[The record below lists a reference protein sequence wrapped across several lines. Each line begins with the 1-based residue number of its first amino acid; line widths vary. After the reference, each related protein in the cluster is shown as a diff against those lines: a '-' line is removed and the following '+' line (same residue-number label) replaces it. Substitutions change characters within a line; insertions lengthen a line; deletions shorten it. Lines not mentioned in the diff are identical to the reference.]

1 MTLDEL
7 FNAHRSQLG
16 ENDLYIW
23 NYITAHRRECAAL
36 SIEALGR
43 RCNVSRTTIL
53 RFARKLGLHGFSEL
67 KVLLRMEDKQQH
79 ALPDYIEQTCAVYSD
94 MISEIRAKDCTAL
107 FRRIDEAE
115 NLYVFSSGMLQDAV
129 ARELCRAFLSC
140 GKWFYTIHAGSEADV
155 LLGNV
160 TERDLVLIL
169 SVSGES
175 PHVLALAR
183 ALKVRN
189 IPMVSITSR
198 RENTLAQLCSL
209 QMYATTAEIN
219 NRALGEAY
227 QPTTS
232 FFIMIELL
240 FLKYMFYQNEGE
252 NHETGNLDRTELP
265 QAERK

>member
-53 RFARKLGLHGFSEL
+53 RFAHKLGLHGFSEL

-79 ALPDYIEQTCAVYSD
+79 ALPDYIEQTCAVYTD
-94 MISEIRAKDCTAL
+94 MIADIRAKDCTAL

-140 GKWFYTIHAGSEADV
+140 GKWFYTIHAGTEADV
-155 LLGNV
+155 LLHNV
-160 TERDLVLIL
+160 TERDLVIIL

-175 PHVLALAR
+175 PQVLQLAR
-183 ALKVRN
+183 AARAQHPGRVHHPPPGQHARPALPHAAICRHSGNGNERARHAVPIDHVVFHFGRAAVPEIHGLSK
-189 IPMVSITSR
+189 R
-198 RENTLAQLCSL
+198 R
-209 QMYATTAEIN
+209 
-219 NRALGEAY
+219 R
-227 QPTTS
+227 P
-232 FFIMIELL
+232 
-240 FLKYMFYQNEGE
+240 
-252 NHETGNLDRTELP
+252 
-265 QAERK
+265 